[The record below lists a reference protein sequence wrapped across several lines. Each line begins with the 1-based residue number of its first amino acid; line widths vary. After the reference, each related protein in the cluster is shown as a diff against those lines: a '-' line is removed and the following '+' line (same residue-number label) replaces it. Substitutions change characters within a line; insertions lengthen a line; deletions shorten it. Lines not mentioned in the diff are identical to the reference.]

1 MTNLHSIEKQI
12 TYNRKAISELKN
24 NIDLTKKQIKVG
36 TSNSFILIQTQRELL
51 KNEMNLIN
59 LELQDKMEHINL
71 YMTLGAQNF
80 IFS

>member
-1 MTNLHSIEKQI
+1 MGTSLTNLHSIEKQI

-59 LELQDKMEHINL
+59 L
-71 YMTLGAQNF
+71 
-80 IFS
+80 

>member
-1 MTNLHSIEKQI
+1 METSLTNLHSIEKQI

-59 LELQDKMEHINL
+59 L
-71 YMTLGAQNF
+71 
-80 IFS
+80 

>member
-1 MTNLHSIEKQI
+1 MNEVETSLTNLHSIEKQI

-59 LELQDKMEHINL
+59 L
-71 YMTLGAQNF
+71 
-80 IFS
+80 

>member
-1 MTNLHSIEKQI
+1 M
-12 TYNRKAISELKN
+12 
-24 NIDLTKKQIKVG
+24 KVG

-59 LELQDKMEHINL
+59 LELQDKMEHIDL
-71 YMTLGAQNF
+71 YMALGAQNF